1 VLLQLHVLNAQ
12 EDVPKL
18 SIYRRIAPRR
28 ENVKVAVA
36 MQGCEAEEAAD
47 VAQET
52 VDSTAKTMVFFVPHA
67 A

>member
-1 VLLQLHVLNAQ
+1 MFLQRHVLNAQ

-18 SIYRRIAPRR
+18 SIYRCIVLRR

-36 MQGCEAEEAAD
+36 MQGCEAGEAAD

-52 VDSTAKTMVFFVPHA
+52 VNSTAKTIVFFVLHVA
-67 A
+67 